1 MPLLGAIDWAS
12 RPEPGEPSLVCFKE
26 KVTVLMS
33 ASPEALGGLRG
44 LVYVRYE
51 LEHLIMKEFVLSLV
65 AGWIVGVLFGWLKL
79 PLPAP
84 PLMGFVGALGI
95 LLGAWSID
103 QLKQLVL
110 H

>member
-1 MPLLGAIDWAS
+1 M
-12 RPEPGEPSLVCFKE
+12 R
-26 KVTVLMS
+26 
-33 ASPEALGGLRG
+33 
-44 LVYVRYE
+44 
-51 LEHLIMKEFVLSLV
+51 EFILSLL

-95 LLGAWSID
+95 LLGAWSIE
-103 QLKQLVL
+103 QLKQILF